1 MKSVYFF
8 ATSVAIFRTMK
19 EEKKMKRK
27 ENLAVLL
34 ILIGI
39 ALAAGTAGASDLEII
54 SPVRETVQLVVSLL
68 FAVCGLRT
76 YLKGENYGN
85 HS

>member
-1 MKSVYFF
+1 
-8 ATSVAIFRTMK
+8 
-19 EEKKMKRK
+19 MKRK

-54 SPVRETVQLVVSLL
+54 TPVRETVQLVVSLL
-68 FAVCGLRT
+68 FVVCGLRT
-76 YLKGENYGN
+76 YLKGERNGN
-85 HS
+85 